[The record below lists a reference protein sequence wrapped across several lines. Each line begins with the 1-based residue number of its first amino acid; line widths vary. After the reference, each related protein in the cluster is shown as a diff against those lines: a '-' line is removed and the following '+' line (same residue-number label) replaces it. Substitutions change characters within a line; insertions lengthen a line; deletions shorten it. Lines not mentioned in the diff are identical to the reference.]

1 LKRSWIGL
9 ALLSGSWLFALS
21 YYHKANW
28 LAWVILTATGTI
40 LLIGVHIRKPT
51 TTIAGLAAVMLLPA
65 IDLAP
70 WPYRLAL
77 LLIFTGLLLGIVPIP
92 RRWPKTLA
100 SAFITAGLILTA
112 QSIAIFGYEYITARS
127 HELIWPFP
135 EIIYTISRLLGARAA
150 LNGTNLALYSPRLV
164 HPVGTT
170 WELFLDPATLC
181 FLVGAIVMLC
191 LQMPVISFKDK
202 QTFPL
207 RKRLTTLIII
217 TFIWLFA
224 RTAIMISI
232 FIHRAL
238 RTEYGEELALVN
250 QFWNPWLHLVL
261 LTGLIFLTIRF
272 VHTPFGEEQVLVPLP
287 EIKPNKRIK
296 TSVLV
301 FAGSFMLIMGLFL
314 DMPGRRKA
322 GRVLVDEHKS
332 TWERTDKAF
341 DTEWYGHDSG
351 YNYACIYDYCSRF
364 FDMSRL
370 NTTLDDTAVQNCDV
384 LIVKVPTSRYTPEE
398 IATIERFVKQGGGLM
413 LVGEHTNVFNT
424 GTYINEIAETFGFSF
439 RYDCLFGVE
448 TVFEQFY
455 HPPLIPHPIVQNMP
469 PLHFAVSCSIDPGIS
484 SGRAAIRSTGLKNL
498 MADYHASNFYP
509 QVEDRAEMRYGAF
522 VQLWTKHHGAG
533 RVVAFSDSTI
543 FSNFA
548 TFEPGKAELMLGMI
562 EWLNYRN
569 RLINLCP
576 LLIILGLIFIAGGLV
591 LSRGWSEVW
600 LALFGTAVFGWAVAA
615 ASTRAIHQ
623 YSMPLPKAVRPMV
636 QVVMDRTVCDATL
649 PKSGFIAGTREGF
662 GIFERWIL
670 RLGYFTSRKKGTD
683 ALTGDLIIF
692 IHPHL
697 DVKSRFREELVN
709 YVESG
714 GKVLILDS
722 PANAES
728 TANSLLHPFG
738 LTVNR
743 SPQINGQLKAPGGWP
758 IISIDSACQIE
769 GGEPIMWAA
778 NMPIAARA
786 RHGKGTVTVI
796 GFGSRFADAH
806 MGVTGDV
813 IPSEELMKV
822 FNLQFTMIKSIISGP

>member
-1 LKRSWIGL
+1 MKRSWIGL
-9 ALLSGSWLFALS
+9 ALLSGSWLFGLS

-170 WELFLDPATLC
+170 LELFLDPATLC

-191 LQMPVISFKDK
+191 LQMTVIPLKDK
-202 QTFPL
+202 QKFPL

-272 VHTPFGEEQVLVPLP
+272 VHAPFGEEQVLVPLP
-287 EIKPNKRIK
+287 EIKPSKRIK

-314 DMPGRRKA
+314 DMPGQRKA
-322 GRVLVDEHKS
+322 SRVLVDEHKS

-569 RLINLCP
+569 RLFNPCP
-576 LLIILGLIFIAGGLV
+576 FLVILGLIFLAGGLV
-591 LSRGWSEVW
+591 LSSSWSGAW
-600 LALFGTAVFGWAVAA
+600 LVLFSTAVFGWTVA
-615 ASTRAIHQ
+615 I
-623 YSMPLPKAVRPMV
+623 
-636 QVVMDRTVCDATL
+636 
-649 PKSGFIAGTREGF
+649 
-662 GIFERWIL
+662 
-670 RLGYFTSRKKGTD
+670 
-683 ALTGDLIIF
+683 
-692 IHPHL
+692 
-697 DVKSRFREELVN
+697 
-709 YVESG
+709 
-714 GKVLILDS
+714 
-722 PANAES
+722 
-728 TANSLLHPFG
+728 
-738 LTVNR
+738 
-743 SPQINGQLKAPGGWP
+743 
-758 IISIDSACQIE
+758 
-769 GGEPIMWAA
+769 
-778 NMPIAARA
+778 
-786 RHGKGTVTVI
+786 
-796 GFGSRFADAH
+796 
-806 MGVTGDV
+806 
-813 IPSEELMKV
+813 
-822 FNLQFTMIKSIISGP
+822 